1 MKLKN
6 LGLGLLA
13 LSLLAIPAAAQK
25 SRNNKSGAKR
35 GDNRADVVQAKN
47 TKKDKDRDPST
58 DNDKNKGK
66 HNGETQG
73 QHKGTTKGKHTAK
86 GHSH

>member
-13 LSLLAIPAAAQK
+13 LSLLAIPAAAQNGR
-25 SRNNKSGAKR
+25 SNKSGAKR
-35 GDNRADVVQAKN
+35 GDNRVDLVQADSKS
-47 TKKDKDRDPST
+47 KDKDRDPST

-66 HNGETQG
+66 HNGETKGKHNGVKQG
-73 QHKGTTKGKHTAK
+73 QHKAIGHT
-86 GHSH
+86 H

>member
-13 LSLLAIPAAAQK
+13 LSLLAVPAAADK
-25 SRNNKSGAKR
+25 SRNNKHGAKR
-35 GDNRADVVQAKN
+35 GDERVAQVHGA
-47 TKKDKDRDPST
+47 TKKDKDRDPAK
-58 DNDKNKGK
+58 DNDTKNK
-66 HNGETQG
+66 G
-73 QHKGTTKGKHTAK
+73 QHKGEMKGQHKAI

>member
-13 LSLLAIPAAAQK
+13 LSLLAIPAAADK
-25 SRNNKSGAKR
+25 SRNNKHGANK
-35 GDNRADVVQAKN
+35 GDERVAQVHGA

-58 DNDKNKGK
+58 DNDNNQGK
-66 HNGETQG
+66 HNGEMKGKHKGVKQG
-73 QHKGTTKGKHTAK
+73 QHKAIGHT
-86 GHSH
+86 H